1 MLLPLNCHMQTRFR
15 RYFLSHFF
23 LIFRTVSLL
32 VWRKQRNKLM
42 SEQLQ
47 EGRSW
52 NYDFL
57 RVICTIAVILIHVSS
72 SYKNAYMDASAFG
85 RLYTDNLLATC
96 VYNVIPRFAVPCFVM
111 LSGAFILADDR
122 NANYYAFWNK
132 KIRKIGIPNLIFS
145 CGYTLW
151 NMLTVLHGG
160 G

>member
-1 MLLPLNCHMQTRFR
+1 
-15 RYFLSHFF
+15 
-23 LIFRTVSLL
+23 
-32 VWRKQRNKLM
+32 M

-132 KIRKIGIPNLIFS
+132 KIRKTGIPTLIFS